1 MFALRKQVKAEI
13 VLSLENFSCC
23 QNFHF
28 LGIPSM
34 ILAAGLTP
42 AWQQILV
49 LDNLK
54 VGEVNRA
61 QQALW
66 CGSGKVLNAGI
77 AAHHLGGPSRTLAP
91 LGGPPIELISA
102 EFRSMGVPLRWVP
115 TRTATRVC
123 TTIVDR
129 CQGTITELVENG
141 RPLEPGELDE
151 FRDVFAEEASGAEVV
166 ILIGS
171 LPAET
176 PDGFYR
182 ELLRRVACPAVLD
195 FRGAGLLSVL
205 DLQPLV
211 VKPNREELAQ
221 TLARPL
227 NNDRDLLHAMRSLNE
242 RGAGWVVVTQGTGP
256 VWVTSR
262 EAAYR
267 LQPLSVAKVV
277 NPIASGDAMAAGI
290 AWGLRSGRCP
300 IDSIRSG
307 LAAAAQNVQNLL
319 PCRLDPEG
327 LESLAESVQVERVE

>member
-1 MFALRKQVKAEI
+1 MFALRKQVKRKI
-13 VLSLENFSCC
+13 LLSVKNSSCC

-28 LGIPSM
+28 LGILPM

-61 QQALW
+61 QQAVW

-77 AAHHLGGPSRTLAP
+77 AAHHLGGPSKTLAP

-102 EFRSMGVPLRWVP
+102 EFASMGVPFRWVP

-171 LPAET
+171 LPAGT

-182 ELLRRVACPAVLD
+182 ELLRRVACPAV
-195 FRGAGLLSVL
+195 FQ
-205 DLQPLV
+205 DLRDPLLV
-211 VKPNREELAQ
+211 VFVQR
-221 TLARPL
+221 RSG
-227 NNDRDLLHAMRSLNE
+227 DLSFLIEALP
-242 RGAGWVVVTQGTGP
+242 TGP
-256 VWVTSR
+256 VAEVVGRAEGAGQSR
-262 EAAYR
+262 
-267 LQPLSVAKVV
+267 VADPDGPV
-277 NPIASGDAMAAGI
+277 PGASRSRASGSCKANG
-290 AWGLRSGRCP
+290 
-300 IDSIRSG
+300 
-307 LAAAAQNVQNLL
+307 
-319 PCRLDPEG
+319 
-327 LESLAESVQVERVE
+327 